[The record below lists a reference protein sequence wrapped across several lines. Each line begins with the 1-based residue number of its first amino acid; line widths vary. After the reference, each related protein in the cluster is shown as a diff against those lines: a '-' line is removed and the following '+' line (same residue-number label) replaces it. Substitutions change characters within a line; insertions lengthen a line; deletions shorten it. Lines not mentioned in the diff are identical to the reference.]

1 MAYSE
6 LTRVERC
13 AKTGLKLAEFL
24 RLAMAFKAPLHVEGI
39 HFHHQRHLVN
49 LPTHRRVTSQDVDV
63 EAIVSAVASAAMMVR
78 GGRGHDADMAQ
89 RLLGGYTLF
98 VLAK

>member
-1 MAYSE
+1 
-6 LTRVERC
+6 V
-13 AKTGLKLAEFL
+13 AEGGDEEAGSCP
-24 RLAMAFKAPLHVEGI
+24 RAEAAAGH
-39 HFHHQRHLVN
+39 RVN
-49 LPTHRRVTSQDVDV
+49 LPTHRRVASQDV